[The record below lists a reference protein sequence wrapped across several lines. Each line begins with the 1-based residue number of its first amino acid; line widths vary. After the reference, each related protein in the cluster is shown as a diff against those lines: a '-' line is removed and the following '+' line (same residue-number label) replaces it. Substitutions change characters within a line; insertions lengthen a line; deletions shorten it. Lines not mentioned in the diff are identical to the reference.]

1 MVNQILSAFVS
12 LATIFGIGIA
22 LVSYEASQRQGRVD
36 RAFEFY
42 KDFRASA
49 LDADVNF
56 LVDKWDEKSEEAA
69 KVLKAKDQQSVEQ
82 GLERLQ
88 TSLAQE
94 PQVKAAL
101 LRVVPFFDGLG
112 QCVNTRLCDSDTAY
126 ALLQDRA
133 VSVANYY
140 GAYVSN
146 LQHPDSPF
154 AHGVFI
160 MKRPPAPS
168 RWSFLRWWKQISTST
183 AAPPPAE

>member
-12 LATIFGIGIA
+12 LATIIGIGIA
-22 LVSYEASQRQGRVD
+22 LVSYKAGQRQSRVD

-56 LVDKWDEKSEEAA
+56 LVDKWNEKSEEAA
-69 KVLKAKDQQSVEQ
+69 KVLKAKDQQSLEQ

-88 TSLAQE
+88 TSLAQDAKI
-94 PQVKAAL
+94 KAAL

-112 QCVNTRLCDSDTAY
+112 QCVNTGLCDSDTAY

-133 VSVANYY
+133 ISVANNY
-140 GAYVSN
+140 GAYVAS
-146 LQHPDSPF
+146 LQIPDSPF

-160 MKRPPAPS
+160 MKSPPAPS
-168 RWSFLRWWKQISTST
+168 RWSFLQWLQQTST
-183 AAPPPAE
+183 NAAALPPAE